1 MGKSG
6 WSTYTRLNVAPR
18 IWGRQLLDRRKKG
31 MTNTIAMPIFQNAF
45 PEYQALFA
53 FDNALNRCCFTEDA
67 LVASNVSLNPSAS
80 GRQPHMREGFDHT
93 RRLPLACFNDEYFAA
108 CGYRQI
114 GYRFLLRNVF
124 AINSE
129 GLHVSENKATEIFV
143 RGHLQSLEPRSPWT
157 HN

>member
-1 MGKSG
+1 
-6 WSTYTRLNVAPR
+6 
-18 IWGRQLLDRRKKG
+18 
-31 MTNTIAMPIFQNAF
+31 
-45 PEYQALFA
+45 
-53 FDNALNRCCFTEDA
+53 
-67 LVASNVSLNPSAS
+67 
-80 GRQPHMREGFDHT
+80 MREGFDHT

-143 RGHLQSLEPRSPWT
+143 RGH
-157 HN
+157 